1 MKYTFLSVQPKDA
14 EKKINQ
20 LAQNGWKVVAQS
32 ESTWVIPKC
41 FGISKSVDAIINITL
56 AKEE

>member
-1 MKYTFLSVQPKDA
+1 MKYTVIAVQPKDA

-20 LAQNGWKVVAQS
+20 MAQNGWKVVSQS

-41 FGISKSVDAIINITL
+41 FGFSKSVDAILNITMG
-56 AKEE
+56 KED